1 MVSNP
6 SNEHPTVLVIED
18 DGATRAFVVAALSD
32 EGYTVVS
39 AANVV
44 DGAQLAHQLSPALIL
59 LDLLMPGGGAVQ
71 FFETYR
77 ANGSHAAPV
86 VVMTAAS
93 DLARQE
99 IHAVADGILA
109 KPFDLDDLIE
119 VARRYCATEWS
130 G

>member
-1 MVSNP
+1 
-6 SNEHPTVLVIED
+6 
-18 DGATRAFVVAALSD
+18 
-32 EGYTVVS
+32 
-39 AANVV
+39 
-44 DGAQLAHQLSPALIL
+44 
-59 LDLLMPGGGAVQ
+59 
-71 FFETYR
+71 
-77 ANGSHAAPV
+77 
-86 VVMTAAS
+86 MTAAS